1 MGDNVKIGIDIDGVV
16 LDFERLV
23 RTYAELYDVIE
34 LNGNGLIAKDENR
47 FQERYNWDETELTR
61 FKNKYFISLSKE
73 AKLLPGVK
81 DVIDLL
87 KRDGH
92 ELIVISARGNDYN
105 EMKNVVEEIFKKEN
119 LNFDKYYWKQVDKVN
134 VALSE
139 KIDIMIDDSYEI
151 CKKMSDV
158 EIETLYF
165 RDKNMKKINSEYVI
179 DVSNW
184 GEIYRVI
191 NKMNIKNIQ

>member
-73 AKLLPGVK
+73 AKLMPGVK

-105 EMKNVVEEIFKKEN
+105 EMKNVVEKIFKKEN

-191 NKMNIKNIQ
+191 NEMNIKNIQ

>member
-1 MGDNVKIGIDIDGVV
+1 MKIGIDIDGVV

-47 FQERYNWDETELTR
+47 FQERYNWDEMELTR
-61 FKNKYFISLSKE
+61 FKNKYFVSLSKE
-73 AKLLPGVK
+73 AKLMPGVK
-81 DVIDLL
+81 DVINLL

-105 EMKNVVEEIFKKEN
+105 EMKDVVEEIFKKEN
-119 LNFDKYYWKQVDKVN
+119 LIFDKYYWKQVDKVN
-134 VALSE
+134 VVLSE

-184 GEIYRVI
+184 GEIYRTI
-191 NKMNIKNIQ
+191 NKINIKNIQ

>member
-1 MGDNVKIGIDIDGVV
+1 MKIGIDIDGVV

>member
-1 MGDNVKIGIDIDGVV
+1 MKIGIDIDGVV

-34 LNGNGLIAKDENR
+34 LNGSGLIAKDENR

-73 AKLLPGVK
+73 AKLMPGVK

-105 EMKNVVEEIFKKEN
+105 EMKNVAEEIFKKEN

-165 RDKNMKKINSEYVI
+165 RDKNMKKIDSEYVI

-184 GEIYRVI
+184 GEIYRTI
-191 NKMNIKNIQ
+191 NKINIKNIQ

>member
-1 MGDNVKIGIDIDGVV
+1 MGDNVKIGIDIDGVI

-47 FQERYNWDETELTR
+47 FQERYNWDEMELTR
-61 FKNKYFISLSKE
+61 FKNKYFVSLSKE
-73 AKLLPGVK
+73 AKLMPGVK

-134 VALSE
+134 IALSE

-158 EIETLYF
+158 KIETLYF

-191 NKMNIKNIQ
+191 NEINIKNTQ

>member
-1 MGDNVKIGIDIDGVV
+1 MKIGIDIDGVV

-47 FQERYNWDETELTR
+47 FQERYNWDEMELTR
-61 FKNKYFISLSKE
+61 FKNKYFVSLSKE
-73 AKLLPGVK
+73 AKLMPGVK

-105 EMKNVVEEIFKKEN
+105 EMKDVVEEIFKKEN
-119 LNFDKYYWKQVDKVN
+119 LIFDKYYWKQVDKVN

-165 RDKNMKKINSEYVI
+165 RDKNMKKINSKYVI

-184 GEIYRVI
+184 GEIYRTI
-191 NKMNIKNIQ
+191 SKTNIKNIR

>member
-47 FQERYNWDETELTR
+47 FQERYNWDEMELTR
-61 FKNKYFISLSKE
+61 FKNKYFVSLSKE
-73 AKLLPGVK
+73 VKLMPGVK

-134 VALSE
+134 IALSE

-165 RDKNMKKINSEYVI
+165 RDKNMKKIDSEYVI

-191 NKMNIKNIQ
+191 NEINVTSQT

>member
-34 LNGNGLIAKDENR
+34 LNGSGLIAKDENR

-73 AKLLPGVK
+73 AKLMPGVK

-105 EMKNVVEEIFKKEN
+105 EMKNVAEEIFKKEN
-119 LNFDKYYWKQVDKVN
+119 LNFDKYW
-134 VALSE
+134 
-139 KIDIMIDDSYEI
+139 I
-151 CKKMSDV
+151 
-158 EIETLYF
+158 
-165 RDKNMKKINSEYVI
+165 
-179 DVSNW
+179 
-184 GEIYRVI
+184 
-191 NKMNIKNIQ
+191 

>member
-1 MGDNVKIGIDIDGVV
+1 MKIGIDIDGVV

-47 FQERYNWDETELTR
+47 FQERYSWNEMELKR
-61 FKNKYFISLSKE
+61 FKNKYFVSLSKE
-73 AKLLPGVK
+73 AKLMPGVK
-81 DVIDLL
+81 DVLKLL
-87 KRDGH
+87 KKDGH
-92 ELIVISARGNDYN
+92 ELIIISARGNDYK
-105 EMKNVVEEIFKKEN
+105 EMKDVVEEIFNKEN
-119 LNFDKYYWKQVDKVN
+119 LTFDKYYWKQVEKVK

-151 CKKMSDV
+151 CQQMSDKK
-158 EIETLYF
+158 IKTLYF
-165 RDKNMKKINSEYVI
+165 RDKNMKKIQSDYVI

-184 GEIYRVI
+184 GEIYRII
-191 NKMNIKNIQ
+191 NKIYIKNIQ

>member
-1 MGDNVKIGIDIDGVV
+1 MKIGIDIDGVV

-34 LNGNGLIAKDENR
+34 LNGSGLIAKDENR

-73 AKLLPGVK
+73 AKLMPGVK

-105 EMKNVVEEIFKKEN
+105 EMKNVAEEIFKKEN

-165 RDKNMKKINSEYVI
+165 RDKNMKKIDSEYVI

-184 GEIYRVI
+184 GEIYRTI
-191 NKMNIKNIQ
+191 SKINIKNIQ

>member
-1 MGDNVKIGIDIDGVV
+1 MKIGIDIDGVV

-47 FQERYNWDETELTR
+47 FQERYNWDEMELTR
-61 FKNKYFISLSKE
+61 FKNKYFVSLSKE
-73 AKLLPGVK
+73 AKLMPGVK
-81 DVIDLL
+81 DVINLL

-105 EMKNVVEEIFKKEN
+105 EMKDVVEEIFKKEN
-119 LNFDKYYWKQVDKVN
+119 LIFDKYYWKQVDKVN
-134 VALSE
+134 VVLSE

-184 GEIYRVI
+184 GEIYRTI
-191 NKMNIKNIQ
+191 NEINIKNIQ

>member
-1 MGDNVKIGIDIDGVV
+1 MGDNVKIGIDIDGVI

-47 FQERYNWDETELTR
+47 FQERYNWDELELTR
-61 FKNKYFISLSKE
+61 FKNKYFVSLSKE
-73 AKLLPGVK
+73 AKLMPGVK

-134 VALSE
+134 IALSE

-158 EIETLYF
+158 KIETLYF

-191 NKMNIKNIQ
+191 NEINIKNTQ

>member
-34 LNGNGLIAKDENR
+34 LNGNGLIAKDENS
-47 FQERYNWDETELTR
+47 FQERYNWDEIELTR

-73 AKLLPGVK
+73 AKLMPGVK
-81 DVIDLL
+81 DVIKLL

-92 ELIVISARGNDYN
+92 ELIIISARGNDYN
-105 EMKNVVEEIFKKEN
+105 EMKDVVEEIFKKEN
-119 LNFDKYYWKQVDKVN
+119 LIFNKYYWKQVDKVN

-151 CKKMSDV
+151 CKKMSD
-158 EIETLYF
+158 EKIETLYF
-165 RDKNMKKINSEYVI
+165 RDKNMKKIKSEYVI

-184 GEIYRVI
+184 GEIYRAI
-191 NKMNIKNIQ
+191 NKINIKNKQ

>member
-34 LNGNGLIAKDENR
+34 LNGSGLIAKDENR

-73 AKLLPGVK
+73 AKLMPGVK

-105 EMKNVVEEIFKKEN
+105 EMKNVAEEIFKKEN

-165 RDKNMKKINSEYVI
+165 RDKNMKKIDSEYVI

-184 GEIYRVI
+184 GEIYRTI
-191 NKMNIKNIQ
+191 NKINIKNIQ

>member
-1 MGDNVKIGIDIDGVV
+1 MKIGIDIDGVV

-47 FQERYNWDETELTR
+47 FQERYNWDEMELTR
-61 FKNKYFISLSKE
+61 FKNKYFVSLSKE
-73 AKLLPGVK
+73 AKLMPGVK
-81 DVIDLL
+81 EVIDLL

-105 EMKNVVEEIFKKEN
+105 EMKDVVEEIFKKEN
-119 LNFDKYYWKQVDKVN
+119 LIFDKYYWKQVDKVN

-165 RDKNMKKINSEYVI
+165 RDKNMKKINSKYVI

-184 GEIYRVI
+184 GEIYRTI
-191 NKMNIKNIQ
+191 SKTNIKNIR